1 MAGILNALGSET
13 NMLIR
18 NDKVLRSFDEMISEN
33 VTEKLAS
40 DGINLEKYTN
50 VSLNIFVWDSN
61 YNIKSSLKSCYMYK
75 YAVQLFNGHSILC
88 LKLFLIT

>member
-40 DGINLEKYTN
+40 DGIKLEKYTN
-50 VSLNIFVWDSN
+50 VSL
-61 YNIKSSLKSCYMYK
+61 
-75 YAVQLFNGHSILC
+75 SI
-88 LKLFLIT
+88 